1 MMVDSG
7 AADYMVRSVAGQ
19 GAIRVLAL
27 RSTALVEEARAR
39 HDTWPTATA
48 ALGRALTGTA
58 LLSAD
63 LKDRQSV
70 LVRLSG
76 DGPVGEIVCEGRAG
90 GAVRGFVANPHVDL
104 PLNRLGKLDVGA
116 AVGRYGLLHVTRD
129 YGLREK
135 YTGSVP
141 LVSGEIGEDLTRYLV
156 VSEQVPSLMALGV
169 LVGTDGRVR
178 AAGGLLLQ
186 LLPGADDDWA
196 SRLEENVRA
205 LPPVSRM
212 VDEGVA
218 PEEMVRRALSGFEPH
233 FLGTVPI
240 AFRCT
245 CSRERV
251 ASVLMSLGA
260 RELEEMRNAG
270 GSVEV
275 VCHFCR
281 AVYAFGVD
289 DLAALLEEVRNRRDG

>member
-1 MMVDSG
+1 MADEG
-7 AADYMVRSVAGQ
+7 AGDYMVRSVAGD
-19 GAIRVLAL
+19 GAIRALAL

-63 LKDRQSV
+63 LKGRQSV

-90 GAVRGFVANPHVDL
+90 GFLRGFVENPHVDL

-129 YGLREK
+129 YGLRER

-156 VSEQVPSLMALGV
+156 VSEQVPSLVALGV
-169 LVGTDGRVR
+169 LVESDGRVR

-186 LLPGADDDWA
+186 LLPGAEEDWA
-196 SRLEENVRA
+196 ARLEENVRA

-212 VDEGVA
+212 VDDGMA
-218 PEEMVRRALSGFEPH
+218 PEEMITRALSGFEPQ
-233 FLGTVPI
+233 FLGSVPI

-251 ASVLMSLGA
+251 AGVLMSLGA
-260 RELEEMRNAG
+260 AELEDMLHARGHAQ
-270 GSVEV
+270 V

-281 AVYAFGVD
+281 AVYSFGREE
-289 DLAALLEEVRNRRDG
+289 LEAILKEAREGEDG